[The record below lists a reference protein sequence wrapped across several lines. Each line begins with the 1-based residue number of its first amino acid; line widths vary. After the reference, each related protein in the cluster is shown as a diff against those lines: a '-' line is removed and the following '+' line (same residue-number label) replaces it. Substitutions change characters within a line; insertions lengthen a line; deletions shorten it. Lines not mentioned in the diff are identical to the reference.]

1 MAVNEGVSDFLSRSS
16 RSRVTVNG
24 GEMSDFSSGLS
35 HSLCSRVAVNGG
47 EMMWPFSLLMLLQG
61 GG

>member
-1 MAVNEGVSDFLSRSS
+1 MVFLIPHNLESRVAVNEGVSDFLSRSS

-24 GEMSDFSSGLS
+24 GEM
-35 HSLCSRVAVNGG
+35 
-47 EMMWPFSLLMLLQG
+47 MWPFSFLMLLQG